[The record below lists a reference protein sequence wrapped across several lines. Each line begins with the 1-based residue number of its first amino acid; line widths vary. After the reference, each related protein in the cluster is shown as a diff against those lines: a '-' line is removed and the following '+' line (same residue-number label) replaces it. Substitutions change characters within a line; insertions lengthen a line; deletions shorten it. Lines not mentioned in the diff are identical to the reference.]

1 MWWLLWI
8 VGLIILSSIK
18 IVYEYEHG
26 VKFTLGRYSGIM
38 KPGLRLV
45 IPVFQTWQKI
55 QSFNL
60 THFTNMLLELFNRL
74 SLNFLI
80 VLIDF
85 LKNNHDRLI
94 KLLVK

>member
-1 MWWLLWI
+1 MALKWSYFL
-8 VGLIILSSIK
+8 
-18 IVYEYEHG
+18 
-26 VKFTLGRYSGIM
+26 M
-38 KPGLRLV
+38 KRKDE
-45 IPVFQTWQKI
+45 II

-60 THFTNMLLELFNRL
+60 IHFTNMLLELFNRL

>member
-1 MWWLLWI
+1 MKGDGI
-8 VGLIILSSIK
+8 YHSS
-18 IVYEYEHG
+18 
-26 VKFTLGRYSGIM
+26 
-38 KPGLRLV
+38 
-45 IPVFQTWQKI
+45 FQTWQKI

-80 VLIDF
+80 VLINF